1 MVNEYIK
8 KQLRNY
14 LARVKEFG
22 PVGKNTGFKLEQNT
36 TIKFVIPLLNIL
48 GWDHLKNDMGFE
60 YPVRGRKEKKKEG
73 RCDIALYTDYPK
85 SKKPKVLVEIK
96 RIQVPEEK
104 LESGRY
110 LLEYLNATKI
120 NYGIFTDGKELK
132 LVDRRTPTRSHPEG
146 LFSLEANH
154 FLDYPDVLWMLSK
167 EMVSKGKLDEFAHA
181 YHFEPNFFKWAKSE
195 KTGDVDPKKYKL
207 RLEFTRRF
215 LKKEL

>member
-14 LARVKEFG
+14 LERVNEFRSS
-22 PVGKNTGFKLEQNT
+22 VEKNTGFDLEQNT
-36 TIKFVIPLLNIL
+36 TIKFVVPLLNML
-48 GWDHLKNDMGFE
+48 GWKHLQNDMGFE
-60 YPVRGRKEKKKEG
+60 YPVHSKKESNRI
-73 RCDIALYTDYPK
+73 RCDIALYPNYSK
-85 SKKPKVLVEIK
+85 SKKPKILVEIK
-96 RIQVPEEK
+96 RIQEPK
-104 LESGRY
+104 FESGRY
-110 LLEYLNATKI
+110 LLRYLNATKI
-120 NYGIFTDGKELK
+120 DYGIFTDGKELK

-146 LFSLEANH
+146 LFSLKANH

-195 KTGDVDPKKYKL
+195 KTGDADPKKYKL
-207 RLEFTRRF
+207 RLEFARRF